1 MNGDQI
7 SATSD
12 TAEIARAFVDAR
24 RAGVSLPA
32 YPGERP
38 ATLAEAYEVQDAA
51 LSLWGDRAI
60 GGWKVGKIPPQHQ
73 DRLGADRL
81 AGPIFADTV
90 FEAAPGLSLPIFA
103 GGFAAAEAE
112 FMLRLAPPAGAT
124 QPPATNAEA
133 RQWVDQIRL
142 GIELASSP
150 WAGINADGPCVTVSD
165 HGNNHGLVLGPVLD
179 AAEWDRLDEIEVAV
193 LFDGELVATAT
204 TATMLDGPFGA
215 ARFLVANLMARGITP
230 QAGWWVSSGA
240 VTGVHEVA
248 AGTLVRATFAGAG
261 EVEMRVG

>member
-1 MNGDQI
+1 MSGDQI
-7 SATSD
+7 SAT
-12 TAEIARAFVDAR
+12 TGATEIARAFVDAR
-24 RAGVSLPA
+24 REGISLPA

-38 ATLAEAYEVQDAA
+38 ETLAEAYAIQDQA
-51 LSLWGDRAI
+51 LELWGDRAI
-60 GGWKVGKIPPQHQ
+60 GGWKVGKVPPQHQ
-73 DRLGADRL
+73 ERLGADRL
-81 AGPIFADTV
+81 AGPIFTDTI
-90 FEAAPGLSLPIFA
+90 FEATSGLSLPIFA

-133 RQWVDQIRL
+133 RGWVDQVRL

-165 HGNNHGLVLGPVLD
+165 HGNNHGLVLGPVL
-179 AAEWDRLDEIEVAV
+179 AEAEWDRLDEIEVAV
-193 LFDGELVATAT
+193 LFDDDLVATAT

-215 ARFLVANLMARGITP
+215 IRFLLANLAARGITP
-230 QAGWWVSSGA
+230 QAGWWVSTGA

-248 AGTLVRATFAGAG
+248 AGTQVRATFAGAG